1 MTQKAY
7 DMVRY
12 EQMGKSVQVA
22 GSTRK
27 SLETNQRTNGRMVN
41 MIGSTGQQEV
51 RLIMRTKIKKGFYK
65 VIIISQQDSA

>member
-22 GSTRK
+22 GSTGK

-51 RLIMRTKIKKGFYK
+51 RLIM
-65 VIIISQQDSA
+65 